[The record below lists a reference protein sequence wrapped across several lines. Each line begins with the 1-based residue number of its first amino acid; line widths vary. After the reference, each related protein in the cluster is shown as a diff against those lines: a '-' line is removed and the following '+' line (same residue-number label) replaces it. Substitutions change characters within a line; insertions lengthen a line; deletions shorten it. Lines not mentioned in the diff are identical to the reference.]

1 MRSIDMI
8 CPPID
13 EGVNNSTEIEE
24 NTSAINKLIEKLE
37 DKIVINQVEETD
49 TEETDNEETD
59 NEESEEKNDNE

>member
-8 CPPID
+8 CPPTD
-13 EGVNNSTEIEE
+13 EGKNNSTEIEE

-37 DKIVINQVEETD
+37 EKIVINQVEETD

-59 NEESEEKNDNE
+59 NEESEEEHDNE

>member
-8 CPPID
+8 CHPTD

-37 DKIVINQVEETD
+37 EKMAINQVK
-49 TEETDNEETD
+49 ETDNEETD
-59 NEESEEKNDNE
+59 NEESEEETDNE